1 MAIER
6 APEIE
11 AFLREAGAAFQRGD
25 ASFFERFTSRHES
38 ALVIGS
44 DASEISRGYS
54 EIIEMLSRE
63 TQART
68 PESPRLAF
76 DDVEAYREGDVG
88 WAIILGRYQ
97 LVEGAAIPARVAAVL
112 HREDGEWR
120 LLSWCFSFA
129 VPNDEIQP
137 GSPFVQRAA
146 IASG

>member
-11 AFLREAGAAFQRGD
+11 AFLREAGAAYQRGD

-38 ALVIGS
+38 AVVIGS
-44 DASEISRGYS
+44 DAGEISRGYS

-76 DDVEAYREGDVG
+76 DDVDAYREGDVG
-88 WAIILGRYQ
+88 WAIVLGRYQ
-97 LVEGAAIPARVAAVL
+97 IVEDAAIPARVTVVL

-120 LLSWCFSFA
+120 VLSWCFSFA
-129 VPNDEIQP
+129 VPNEEIRPDSQ
-137 GSPFVQRAA
+137 FVRRAA